1 MGEQYGFKTEFRG
14 FARADVLKYID
25 ELRLQLQTKQE
36 DRRAETE
43 ALRAELAETK
53 AQLADV
59 PQAAIREEEL
69 RAALAEAEAGAE
81 ALRAQIASLGEELEA
96 ARAAYD
102 PDREQELVDSLSE
115 VRGEVR
121 ALRER
126 ESELT
131 AQLAETHRAV
141 AKLWQEKEA
150 AERKVT
156 IALTFADELQA
167 HTADLK
173 QRLSGDAPV
182 DGEGGTGK
190 PMERWLF

>member
-14 FARADVLKYID
+14 FARADVLKYVD
-25 ELRLQLQTKQE
+25 ELRLQLQTEQE

-43 ALRAELAETK
+43 SLRAELAEAK

-59 PQAAIREEEL
+59 PQAAIREEAL
-69 RAALAEAEAGAE
+69 RAQLAEAETTAE
-81 ALRAQIASLGEELEA
+81 ALRAQLASLGEELEA

-102 PDREQELVDSLSE
+102 PDREEQLRSALSE
-115 VRGEVR
+115 SRDEVR
-121 ALRER
+121 ALREH

-131 AQLAETHRAV
+131 AQLAETHTAV

-150 AERKVT
+150 AERKLTV
-156 IALTFADELQA
+156 ALTFADDLQTSA
-167 HTADLK
+167 MTVK
-173 QRLSGDAPV
+173 QRLSEDTPPE
-182 DGEGGTGK
+182 EGTSGK